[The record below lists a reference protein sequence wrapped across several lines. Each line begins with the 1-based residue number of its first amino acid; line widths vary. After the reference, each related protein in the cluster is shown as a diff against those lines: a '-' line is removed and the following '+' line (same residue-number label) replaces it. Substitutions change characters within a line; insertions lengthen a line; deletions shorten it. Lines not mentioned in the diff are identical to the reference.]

1 MFIYFY
7 EKKSI
12 IVIVI
17 IYHPSQMLAEGLDDG
32 EDDAARRGLH
42 GVALDVVLE
51 AVGVGI
57 LLGIEAVEVH
67 ELEEGKSEE
76 LQGRRN

>member
-1 MFIYFY
+1 
-7 EKKSI
+7 
-12 IVIVI
+12 
-17 IYHPSQMLAEGLDDG
+17 MLAEGLDDG

-42 GVALDVVLE
+42 GVALHVVVE

-67 ELEEGKSEE
+67 ELDMILMNE
-76 LQGRRN
+76 LKNI